1 MEVIDLDLQGNFG
14 HFDSEF
20 KEFRLVHVDLSENHQ
35 ICTKYASWDSHCWY
49 WKWEALTLTFK
60 VIWPFRLKKRHST
73 SLFYTDL
80 GWARGAT
87 RPKRALAYIYECL
100 FPFILLSTWWR
111 HQMKTLSV
119 LLTLCEW
126 NPPASD
132 AELWCFL
139 WFAPEQTVEETIETP
154 VIWDAIV
161 LIMTSL

>member
-1 MEVIDLDLQGNFG
+1 MEVIDLDLQGHFG

-60 VIWPFRLKKRHST
+60 VIWSFRLKKTAFNVSLIHWSRLGKGGYT
-73 SLFYTDL
+73 SQTCSCIHIWMLISVYFAFYMMTSSNENVVCV
-80 GWARGAT
+80 T
-87 RPKRALAYIYECL
+87 N
-100 FPFILLSTWWR
+100 
-111 HQMKTLSV
+111 TLWG
-119 LLTLCEW
+119 E
-126 NPPASD
+126 PPASD
-132 AELWCFL
+132 AEFWCFL